1 MIFAAGLSAKY
12 ESLRPLI
19 TVLIGQKKTVCSVS
33 EYSDPNAT
41 GNVHAENTKEQ
52 SLKE

>member
-12 ESLRPLI
+12 ESLRPSI
-19 TVLIGQKKTVCSVS
+19 TVHIGQRKTGFSVS

-41 GNVHAENTKEQ
+41 GNVRAENTKEP
-52 SLKE
+52 SSKE